1 MIFSSENNT
10 VYGNNS
16 CNNFSGSYTL
26 DSFKIEL
33 AKVATTLKACPDMA
47 TEKQLMAVLEKVD
60 NYSLKGNKMA
70 PLAIFEVM

>member
-1 MIFSSENNT
+1 
-10 VYGNNS
+10 
-16 CNNFSGSYTL
+16 
-26 DSFKIEL
+26 
-33 AKVATTLKACPDMA
+33 MA